1 MKEYKL
7 LNVNPKTVQIRRKVI
22 GNNMRYGKILF
33 YTDADVDG

>member
-7 LNVNPKTVQIRRKVI
+7 KTQGNVQIRRREAR
-22 GNNMRYGKILF
+22 NSLRYGKILL